1 VFGRV
6 WVRSVGVPAVVAV
19 AAFAAAGDARGDEW
33 PRLWGP
39 RGDAQAAQ
47 PAAPPGTALTLKE
60 LWRRPLGSGFSG
72 IAVVAGRGFTGETD
86 GTDDHV
92 LAFDLETG
100 RTLWRSRLG
109 STYRGHDGSK
119 DGPIA
124 TPAVQAGRVFVTGP
138 RGGLFAFDAS
148 SGGLLWQHDLTTELG
163 ANLPFYGFGTSP
175 TPAGDRVVVQVGGVQ
190 KHGLVAFDAAS
201 GRVVWAVDHGNSAG
215 YSTPLVTS
223 LAGVPQLVVVGHE
236 SVYAV
241 RPEDGALLWS
251 HKLGESEEPSRPPIA
266 LDGSRVLVPRWSSSI
281 LIEVTREGETLGA
294 VERWR
299 SARFKG
305 SYSPGVLHEGHLF
318 GFNAQYLTCLDPASG
333 EVKWRHKANA
343 GALVLVGRHLLVL
356 GEQSGLL
363 RVVEA
368 TPEGYRQ
375 VAELAAFN
383 AGAASFTHPSIAGG
397 RAYLRN
403 TEELLA
409 VELSVGP
416 RATPQASAP

>member
-1 VFGRV
+1 
-6 WVRSVGVPAVVAV
+6 VPVIVVAV
-19 AAFAAAGDARGDEW
+19 ALATVGDAHGDEW

-47 PAAPPGTALTLKE
+47 PAAPPDADLALRE

-72 IAVVAGRGFTGETD
+72 IAVVGGRGFTAETD
-86 GTDDHV
+86 GTDDHA

-100 RTLWRSRLG
+100 RTLWRRRLG
-109 STYRGHDGSK
+109 PTYRGHDGSR

-124 TPAVQAGRVFVTGP
+124 TPAVHAGRVFISGP
-138 RGGLFAFDAS
+138 HGGLFALDAA
-148 SGGLLWQHDLTTELG
+148 SGAILWQHDLKAEMG

-175 TPAGDRVVVQVGGVQ
+175 TPIGDRVVVQVGGGET
-190 KHGLVAFDAAS
+190 HGLVAFD
-201 GRVVWAVDHGNSAG
+201 GAVDHGKSAG
-215 YSTPLVTS
+215 YSTPLVAS
-223 LAGVPQLVVVGHE
+223 LAGVPQLVVIGHE
-236 SVYAV
+236 NVYAV

-251 HKLGESEEPSRPPIA
+251 HKLDEAEEPSRPPIA
-266 LDGSRVLVPRWSSSI
+266 LDGSRVLVPRWSSAI
-281 LIEVTREGETLGA
+281 LIEVTREGETFGV

-305 SYSPGVLHEGHLF
+305 TYSPGVLHGGHLY
-318 GFNAQYLTCLDPASG
+318 GFNAQYLVCLDPASG
-333 EVKWRHKANA
+333 DVKWRHKANA

-375 VAELAAFN
+375 VAELPAFN

-416 RATPQASAP
+416 RAAQPAAAP